1 MGAGDVGTEDY
12 HIDAQHPADGVIVIQ
27 ASGEIDITNSLA
39 FKERLFGELDCGAA
53 LVVLDLDAAERVDT
67 TGLSVI
73 VELAKRCRG
82 EDRELAMVCSK
93 GRVRHA
99 LAVTGLDQMIATHA
113 TLDEALDCDDPAS

>member
-1 MGAGDVGTEDY
+1 MGSPDY
-12 HIDAQHPADGVIVIQ
+12 RINAQRPADGVIVIQ

-39 FKERLFGELDCGAA
+39 FRERLFGELDGGAA
-53 LVVLDLDAAERVDT
+53 LVVLDLHAADRVDT

-73 VELAKRCRG
+73 LELAKRCRR
-82 EDRELAMVCSK
+82 EDRELAMVCSE

-113 TLDEALDCDDPAS
+113 TLDEALGCDDPAS